1 MPPGTGGKTIM
12 PSSALSI
19 KCRLGVVAMAIL
31 LAASSLE
38 SHAQTST
45 EQTGSIHL
53 HLVTAGFI
61 AGTGSGTGTLSYQGR
76 EYPLKVADVS
86 LGTIGVS
93 GLELAGT
100 VYNLRTVADIAGRY
114 TSAGVELAI
123 GAGVEMGRYGNANG
137 VVLELAGLQLGLALG
152 VGTAEMTITLP

>member
-1 MPPGTGGKTIM
+1 MR
-12 PSSALSI
+12 SSALSI
-19 KCRLGVVAMAIL
+19 KYRVGIVAMAIL

-38 SHAQTST
+38 SDAQTST
-45 EQTGSIHL
+45 EPPQQTGSIHL

-61 AGTGSGTGTLSYQGR
+61 ASTGSGTGTLSYQGR

-100 VYNLRTVADIAGRY
+100 VYNLRTVTDIAGRY

-137 VVLELAGLQLGLALG
+137 VVLELAGVQLGLALG
-152 VGTAEMTITLP
+152 VGSAGMTITLP